1 MMPRDVTTC
10 WNSTYDMLKFALDY
24 CSAFDELSDQ
34 SLSLRPYEL
43 SKMEWRIV
51 EDLCEVLKVCPY
63 SILIFT
69 QFLTV

>member
-24 CSAFDELSDQ
+24 RSAFDEISDQ

-43 SKMEWRIV
+43 SKVEWRVV
-51 EDLCEVLKVCPY
+51 EDLCEVLKVRN
-63 SILIFT
+63 IFSSY
-69 QFLTV
+69 LY